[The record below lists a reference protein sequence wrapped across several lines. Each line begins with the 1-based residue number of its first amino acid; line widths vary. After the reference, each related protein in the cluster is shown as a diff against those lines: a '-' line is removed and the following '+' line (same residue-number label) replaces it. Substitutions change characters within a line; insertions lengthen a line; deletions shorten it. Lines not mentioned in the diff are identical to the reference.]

1 MNWEAIGAIA
11 EGLGAAGVLATLVYL
26 VGQVRTNNRLLRS
39 ESFRT
44 STELTVQIG
53 LKIAESRDLAE
64 LFQKG
69 VRDPDQLDGPD
80 RGRFTWLIASL
91 VGQEQQTFID
101 RRLGLAMEEEE
112 GGLQRSY
119 AGVLDT
125 PGGRWWWTRN
135 RSRYYSLFAE
145 HIDREMFAD

>member
-1 MNWEAIGAIA
+1 MNWEAFGSIA
-11 EGLGAAGVLATLVYL
+11 EALGAAGVIVTLIYL

-39 ESFRT
+39 NSART

-69 VRDPDQLDGPD
+69 VHDPDQLDGPD
-80 RGRFTWLIASL
+80 RGRFTWLMASL
-91 VGQEQQTFID
+91 VGQEQQTFVD
-101 RRLGLAMEEEE
+101 EQLGLTTDDEESQ
-112 GGLQRSY
+112 LQRAY
-119 AGVLDT
+119 AGVLDSS
-125 PGGRWWWTRN
+125 GGRWWWTRN
-135 RSRYYSLFAE
+135 RSRYLAAFAE

>member
-39 ESFRT
+39 ESERA
-44 STELTVQIG
+44 STELTNQTA

-69 VRDPDQLDGPD
+69 VLDPDQLDGPD
-80 RGRFTWLIASL
+80 RGRFIWLMASL
-91 VGQEQQTFID
+91 VNQEQLTFFD
-101 RRLGLAMEEEE
+101 RHLGLKGQLELGDLKETYE
-112 GGLQRSY
+112 S
-119 AGVLDT
+119 VLDT
-125 PGGRWWWTRN
+125 PGGQWWWARN
-135 RSRYYSLFAE
+135 RNRYFPAFVE
-145 HIDREMFAD
+145 HIDREIFAD